1 MDDAAFGMMGVE
13 LLVQLVVG
21 AVLLIP
27 MSNIVKRAGY
37 NPWLTLLGVIPLVN
51 LVMFLVFAF
60 SEWPR
65 LRAQETVVET
75 FE

>member
-1 MDDAAFGMMGVE
+1 MYETSPDMMAGQY
-13 LLVQLVVG
+13 LVQLVIL

-37 NPWLTLLGVIPLVN
+37 SPWFVLLGIIPLVN
-51 LVMFLVFAF
+51 IVMFLVFAF
-60 SEWPR
+60 SKWPR
-65 LRAQETVVET
+65 ERAQGAVTET

>member
-1 MDDAAFGMMGVE
+1 MYQTPDMMGAQ
-13 LLVQLVVG
+13 LLVQLVIM

-37 NPWLTLLGVIPLVN
+37 NPWLVLLGIIPLVN
-51 LVMFLVFAF
+51 IVMFLVFAF
-60 SEWPR
+60 SKWPR
-65 LRAQETVVET
+65 ERAQGAVAET

>member
-1 MDDAAFGMMGVE
+1 MDAYSAGYMIGR
-13 LLVQLVVG
+13 LLIQLI
-21 AVLLIP
+21 VLAIFLIP

-37 NPWLTLLGVIPLVN
+37 SPWLTLLGLVPIVN

-60 SEWPR
+60 STWPR
-65 LRAQETVVET
+65 QRAETPVAET

>member
-1 MDDAAFGMMGVE
+1 MDNAASAMMGAE
-13 LLVQLVVG
+13 LLVQLIVG

-37 NPWLTLLGVIPLVN
+37 SPWLTLLGLIPLVN

-65 LRAQETVVET
+65 LRAQKTVVET
-75 FE
+75 LE